1 MWTSG
6 LVFLPKKPLPI
17 FLKNA
22 SKNINIFQAKCLL
35 ENQETGD
42 NSTSPKARCEC
53 RKGYKGDAYSRC
65 VPELDE
71 NEFCSCNRLI
81 FSTQNPLARDK
92 HENSYGEYFLFDT
105 FDGAPVCKFESS
117 ASFFLNLFVKINYL
131 TYS

>member
-22 SKNINIFQAKCLL
+22 SKNINTFQAKCLL

-42 NSTSPKARCEC
+42 NSTSAKARCEC

-105 FDGAPVCKFESS
+105 FDGAPVCMLRNSIII
-117 ASFFLNLFVKINYL
+117 KIVL
-131 TYS
+131 

>member
-1 MWTSG
+1 MTFVQWPDVDIRFVW
-6 LVFLPKKPLPI
+6 LFYLPNQKTLFFEKLL
-17 FLKNA
+17 LK
-22 SKNINIFQAKCLL
+22 IHTNIFQAKCLL

-105 FDGAPVCKFESS
+105 FDGAPVCTLLRNNIS
-117 ASFFLNLFVKINYL
+117 AIY
-131 TYS
+131 

>member
-6 LVFLPKKPLPI
+6 LVFLPKKPPTY

-105 FDGAPVCKFESS
+105 FDGAPVCMLRNSIII
-117 ASFFLNLFVKINYL
+117 KIL
-131 TYS
+131 

>member
-105 FDGAPVCKFESS
+105 FDGAPVCMLRNSI
-117 ASFFLNLFVKINYL
+117 VI
-131 TYS
+131 T

>member
-1 MWTSG
+1 MTFVQWPDVDIRFG
-6 LVFLPKKPLPI
+6 FFNQKNPLI
-17 FLKNA
+17 LKNA

-105 FDGAPVCKFESS
+105 FDGAPVCMLRNSIII
-117 ASFFLNLFVKINYL
+117 KIL
-131 TYS
+131 

>member
-35 ENQETGD
+35 ENQEPGD

-65 VPELDE
+65 VPELDK

-105 FDGAPVCKFESS
+105 FDGAPVCM
-117 ASFFLNLFVKINYL
+117 LRNNIIIKIL
-131 TYS
+131 